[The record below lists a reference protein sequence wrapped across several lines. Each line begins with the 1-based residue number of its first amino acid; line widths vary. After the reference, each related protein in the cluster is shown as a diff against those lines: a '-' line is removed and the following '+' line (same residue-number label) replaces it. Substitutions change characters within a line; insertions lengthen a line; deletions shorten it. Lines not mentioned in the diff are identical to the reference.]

1 MSTFLVSVKPLTKI
15 TLFSGE
21 VIFSVDDFVKVA
33 REVQKSQSVYL
44 AWVSKLITTS
54 AIKLVEVA
62 SPVEKFEHYDLEK
75 LPSQIRNLM
84 KDKIQQVPKRE
95 DITPDSLNSWM
106 ESIQAY
112 ISMQN
117 ERIEDI
123 QDISPEWIAKRKQ
136 MIQEMRERLTKKLG
150 IK

>member
-1 MSTFLVSVKPLTKI
+1 MSTFLVTVKPLTKI

-21 VIFSVDDFVKVA
+21 IIFSVDDFMKVA
-33 REVQKSQSVYL
+33 KEVQKSQSVYL

-54 AIKLVEVA
+54 AIKIVEVA
-62 SPVEKFEHYDLEK
+62 SPVEKFEYYDLEK

-95 DITPDSLNSWM
+95 DITPDFLNSWM
-106 ESIQAY
+106 KSIQDY

-117 ERIEDI
+117 QSVEEI
-123 QDISPEWIAKRKQ
+123 QDMSPEWIAKRKQ

-150 IK
+150 K